1 MTNPTFPVHPFEQ
14 ALGFDPA
21 QTPDATL
28 AFVGAIRSPWH
39 PGHCP
44 KNLREA
50 RALGGVFAI
59 DLLQSYRASLLG
71 LVAGQSIIV
80 VTWLGSARRDLIQQ
94 HPSHRAGPTGTFAL
108 RSPIRPNPIGLA
120 VVRLLAIDAEAG
132 RLTLD
137 AIDMFDAT
145 PVLDIKPFLPS
156 VDIPPED
163 RP

>member
-1 MTNPTFPVHPFEQ
+1 MTNPIFPVRPFEQ
-14 ALGFDPA
+14 ALGFDPG

-28 AFVGAIRSPWH
+28 SFGGAIRSPWH
-39 PGHCP
+39 LGHCP

-50 RALGGVFAI
+50 RTLGGAFAI
-59 DLLQSYRASLLG
+59 DLLQPYRAGLLG
-71 LVAGQSIIV
+71 LVTGQSIIV
-80 VTWLGSARRDLIQQ
+80 VTWMGSARRDLILQ
-94 HPSHRAGPTGTFAL
+94 HPTHRADPTGTFAL

-120 VVRLLAIDAEAG
+120 VVRLLALDADAG

-156 VDIPPED
+156 VDIPPEA

>member
-1 MTNPTFPVHPFEQ
+1 M
-14 ALGFDPA
+14 
-21 QTPDATL
+21 
-28 AFVGAIRSPWH
+28 
-39 PGHCP
+39 
-44 KNLREA
+44 
-50 RALGGVFAI
+50 
-59 DLLQSYRASLLG
+59 
-71 LVAGQSIIV
+71 
-80 VTWLGSARRDLIQQ
+80 TWLGSARRDLIQQ

-108 RSPIRPNPIGLA
+108 RSSIRPNPIGLA
-120 VVRLLAIDAEAG
+120 VVRLLALDAEAG